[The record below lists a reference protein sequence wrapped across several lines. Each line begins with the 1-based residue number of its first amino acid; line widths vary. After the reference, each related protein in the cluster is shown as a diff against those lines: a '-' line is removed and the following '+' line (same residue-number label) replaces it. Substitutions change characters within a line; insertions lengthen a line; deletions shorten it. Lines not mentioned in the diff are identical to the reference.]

1 MSKQTVKQ
9 IVSGLEIKIRRI
21 ILFLAISFLIR
32 FQRGMNF
39 LIRTLK
45 QKGLLIKKTNIH
57 IKNKSKGQMD
67 SELTLNPRNKQVN
80 MRINLIHKEM
90 KFIIEEY

>member
-1 MSKQTVKQ
+1 
-9 IVSGLEIKIRRI
+9 
-21 ILFLAISFLIR
+21 
-32 FQRGMNF
+32 MNF

-45 QKGLLIKKTNIH
+45 QKGLSIKKANSH
-57 IKNKSKGQMD
+57 LKYKSKGKMG
-67 SELTLNPRNKQVN
+67 SESTLNPRDKQVN